1 MSAVFT
7 DALPTH
13 LGWVDWL
20 RRELAPSHE
29 RKVRTLILVCGTV
42 LCVIISMTLQ
52 VPQLATSAYMAFFIS
67 KENKKVTTLAGV
79 VGLTGLTIG
88 IAASLLLYKFTSGH
102 PELRIPSMAIV
113 LFLGLYA
120 SRILV
125 IGALGFLLGFVIAVT
140 QSIGELVTSPE
151 QLVREILWIWVALAY
166 AVGLTVVLNGLFLP
180 KPASPPP
187 RLPKP
192 KSLLVPDAFT
202 NPAHVRFALK
212 VTLATMICYIIY
224 SGVDWF
230 GIHTAFITCTFIAL
244 ESTGATLRKG
254 ILRTVGCIIGGLLAL
269 FSLIYLV
276 PHMETI
282 ASLVVLVACVSALAA
297 WVATGTERIAY
308 AGLQIAFAF
317 FYGLFQGYAP
327 DTDLHNV
334 RNRVV
339 GILLG
344 LIVTALVFHYVWPE
358 RASDRLRDVLREVF
372 RQLARLLIIPSAE
385 TPVKEGKPSAE
396 TLIAEISRELER
408 ARREAELAS
417 FEIEEPRFG
426 DSVSAGYLKTILS
439 GAEHLSG
446 LATSLASESV
456 WQEWQQLPPDAQE
469 AEAELRKLVARRVE
483 RATHGDSAEDADAN
497 LSSALARWTE
507 KIQRLSLEGSRIAV
521 VSQVAAEAQQ
531 IGCHAECA
539 LLSQRNE
546 EACAQTKLRM
556 PEPITST
563 T

>member
-7 DALPTH
+7 DALPGQ
-13 LGWVDWL
+13 LGGLDWL

-29 RKVRTLILVCGTV
+29 RKVRTLILIGGTV

-79 VGLTGLTIG
+79 VGLIGLTIG

-113 LFLGLYA
+113 LFLGMYA

-125 IGALGFLLGFVIAVT
+125 IGPLGFLVGFVIAVT
-140 QSIGELVTSPE
+140 QSIGELQPSPE
-151 QLVREILWIWVALAY
+151 QLVREILWIWVAVAY
-166 AVGLTVVLNGLFLP
+166 AVGLTVVLNRLFLP
-180 KPASPPP
+180 KPAGPPLQ
-187 RLPKP
+187 RPKP
-192 KSLLVPDAFT
+192 KSLFVPGAFT

-212 VTLATMICYIIY
+212 VTLATMICYLLY
-224 SGVDWF
+224 TGVDWF
-230 GIHTAFITCTFIAL
+230 GIHTAFITCVFIAL

-282 ASLVVLVACVSALAA
+282 ASLVVLVACVSALAG

-317 FYGLFQGYAP
+317 FYGLFQGYGP

-358 RASDRLRDVLREVF
+358 RVIDRLRDVLREVF
-372 RQLARLLIIPSAE
+372 RQLARLLIIPS
-385 TPVKEGKPSAE
+385 P
-396 TLIAEISRELER
+396 EISRELEQ

-426 DSVSAGYLKTILS
+426 DSVSAGYLKTLLS

-483 RATHGDSAEDADAN
+483 RAANGDTAADADAD
-497 LSSALARWTE
+497 LSIALARWTE
-507 KIQRLSLEGSRIAV
+507 KIQRLSLEGSRIAL
-521 VSQVAAEAQQ
+521 VSLIAAEAQQ
-531 IGCHAECA
+531 IGCQAECA

-546 EACAQTKLRM
+546 EACAQTKLR
-556 PEPITST
+556 
-563 T
+563 